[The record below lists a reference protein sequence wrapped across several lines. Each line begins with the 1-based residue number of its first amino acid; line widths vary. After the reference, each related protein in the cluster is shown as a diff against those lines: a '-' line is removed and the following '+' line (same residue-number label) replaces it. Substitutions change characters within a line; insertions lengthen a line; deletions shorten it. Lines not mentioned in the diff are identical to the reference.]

1 MPVTVQA
8 LINGSKGGRS
18 CVELSKYFNRYFHRY
33 PIFIGSLI
41 NLNDL
46 INRTHQ
52 PRAGFRQ
59 ASDQTG
65 SFVFDEKNCVKST
78 YQQLRWAEAKSE
90 SLIALFLVTAIVHG
104 GSPRGTAS
112 NAMRAEIATG

>member
-8 LINGSKGGRS
+8 LINGSKGGRF
-18 CVELSKYFNRYFHRY
+18 CVELSKHFNRYFHRY

-46 INRTHQ
+46 INRTHP

-59 ASDQTG
+59 ALDQTG
-65 SFVFDEKNCVKST
+65 CAGQKQKVNHLSRF
-78 YQQLRWAEAKSE
+78 
-90 SLIALFLVTAIVHG
+90 SLLLQSSMVDRRG
-104 GSPRGTAS
+104 GTAS